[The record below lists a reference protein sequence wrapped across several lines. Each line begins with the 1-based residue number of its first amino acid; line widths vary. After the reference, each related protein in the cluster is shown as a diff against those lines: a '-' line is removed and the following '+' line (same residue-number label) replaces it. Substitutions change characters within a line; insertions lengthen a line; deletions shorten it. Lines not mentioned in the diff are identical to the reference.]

1 MRKINFLNRLK
12 KEGKLGIVEAS
23 EDVGESY
30 KAKSESYINS
40 SKLLLENQKL
50 EESVSLAYYSMYY
63 ILLSLF
69 FKVGIKC
76 ENHSASI
83 IILKEVFGV
92 DNKDISYAKT
102 ERVDK
107 QYYVNFKVS
116 KEDVEDLIKKAE
128 NFIRNL
134 TDFISKLNSEKIG
147 SYRKKLEEIY
157 D

>member
-116 KEDVEDLIKKAE
+116 KEDVEDLIKKSRE
-128 NFIRNL
+128 FH
-134 TDFISKLNSEKIG
+134 
-147 SYRKKLEEIY
+147 KKFN
-157 D
+157 